1 MFVCPSLD
9 TRIKSYFIIKLHRYK
24 AIVYRVAIPLSP
36 CYNGLDVNQTDLINI
51 SDEAWMRHAIALAQQ
66 AADEGE
72 VPVGAVAV
80 KNGQVIGQGYNRKE
94 AANDPTAHA
103 EIIALKRSAKTIG
116 NWRLTDVTL
125 FCTLEPC
132 PMCAGAM
139 IQARLSRLVYGA
151 RDVRFGADGSVVD
164 VLNSDQF
171 NHQVSVEQGLLES
184 DSAALLQTFFRSLRK

>member
-1 MFVCPSLD
+1 M
-9 TRIKSYFIIKLHRYK
+9 
-24 AIVYRVAIPLSP
+24 AIPLSA
-36 CYNGLDVNQTDLINI
+36 CYNGLDVKQSNLTNM
-51 SDEAWMRHAIALAQQ
+51 SDEEWMRHAVALAQR
-66 AADEGE
+66 AADDGE

-80 KNGQVIGQGYNRKE
+80 RYGHVIGQGYNRKE

-103 EIIALKRSAKTIG
+103 EIIALKQAAAAIG

-125 FCTLEPC
+125 YCTLEPC

-139 IQARLSRLVYGA
+139 IQARLERLVYGA

-171 NHQVSVEQGLLES
+171 NHQVCVDRGLLES
-184 DSAALLQTFFRSLRK
+184 ESAALLQTFFRNLRK

>member
-1 MFVCPSLD
+1 
-9 TRIKSYFIIKLHRYK
+9 
-24 AIVYRVAIPLSP
+24 
-36 CYNGLDVNQTDLINI
+36 VNQRNLTNI
-51 SDEAWMRHAIALAQQ
+51 SDEEWMRHALSLAKQ
-66 AADEGE
+66 AASEGE

-103 EIIALKRSAKTIG
+103 EILALKQAARELN
-116 NWRLTDVTL
+116 NWRLLDVTL
-125 FCTLEPC
+125 YSTLEPC

-164 VLNSDQF
+164 VLNTDHF
-171 NHQVSVEQGLLES
+171 NHVVEVERGILDSDAATLMQV
-184 DSAALLQTFFRSLRK
+184 FFRSLRN

>member
-1 MFVCPSLD
+1 
-9 TRIKSYFIIKLHRYK
+9 
-24 AIVYRVAIPLSP
+24 
-36 CYNGLDVNQTDLINI
+36 VNQSNLTNK
-51 SDEAWMRHAIALAQQ
+51 SDEEWMRLSIALAQQ

-72 VPVGAVAV
+72 VPVGAVAIR
-80 KNGQVIGQGYNRKE
+80 NGLIIGQGYNRKE

-103 EIIALKRSAKTIG
+103 EIIALKQAAKAIG

-125 FCTLEPC
+125 YCTLEPC

-139 IQARLSRLVYGA
+139 IQARLSRLLYGA
-151 RDVRFGADGSVVD
+151 RDLRFGADGSVVA

-184 DSAALLQTFFRSLRK
+184 ESAALLQTFFRNLRK

>member
-1 MFVCPSLD
+1 M
-9 TRIKSYFIIKLHRYK
+9 
-24 AIVYRVAIPLSP
+24 AIPLSP
-36 CYNGLDVNQTDLINI
+36 CYNGLDVNQTNLINI
-51 SDEAWMRHAIALAQQ
+51 SDEEWMRHAIALAQQ

-72 VPVGAVAV
+72 VPVGAVAGR
-80 KNGQVIGQGYNRKE
+80 NGQVIGQGYNRKE

-164 VLNSDQF
+164 VLNSDKF
-171 NHQVSVEQGLLES
+171 NHQVSVERGLLES